1 MARKKIRNRTD
12 RADEPYNARRRYYRQ
27 ALNYEK
33 KAAQAATAIEAGRY
47 RTLAARQTER
57 ALATYEDPTK
67 VKKLSKPL
75 QDLTSRLSVRKPL
88 RKPTESY
95 QADVIATSMN
105 ANPDKM
111 SDADRRDY
119 EARSIMGTEV
129 GHRIYGAFADV
140 WKDDPANRDQ
150 AIMDYLGASDMMEVI
165 EIIEEQGID
174 IYADPESEQKYD
186 EIRTAIELAY
196 KR

>member
-1 MARKKIRNRTD
+1 MARAR
-12 RADEPYNARRRYYRQ
+12 RASGSDDAYNARRRYYRQ
-27 ALNYEK
+27 AQRYEK
-33 KAAQAATAIEAGRY
+33 QAAQAATAIEAGRY
-47 RTLAARQTER
+47 KTLAARQTER

-67 VKKLSKPL
+67 ARLSKPI

-88 RKPTESY
+88 KKPSESRK
-95 QADVIATSMN
+95 ADVIATSIN

>member
-1 MARKKIRNRTD
+1 MARAR
-12 RADEPYNARRRYYRQ
+12 RASGSDDAYNARRRYYRQ
-27 ALNYEK
+27 AQRYEK
-33 KAAQAATAIEAGRY
+33 QATQAATAIEAERY

-67 VKKLSKPL
+67 ARLSKPI

-95 QADVIATSMN
+95 QADVIATSEN
-105 ANPDKM
+105 VNPDKM

>member
-1 MARKKIRNRTD
+1 MARAR
-12 RADEPYNARRRYYRQ
+12 RASGSDDAYNARRRYYRQ
-27 ALNYEK
+27 AQRYEK
-33 KAAQAATAIEAGRY
+33 QAAQAATAIEAGRY
-47 RTLAARQTER
+47 KTLAARQTER

-67 VKKLSKPL
+67 ARLSKPI

-88 RKPTESY
+88 KKPSESR
-95 QADVIATSMN
+95 QTDVIATSIN

-119 EARSIMGTEV
+119 EARSSMGTEV

-186 EIRTAIELAY
+186 EIRTALELAY

>member
-1 MARKKIRNRTD
+1 MARAR
-12 RADEPYNARRRYYRQ
+12 RASGSDDAYNARRRYYRQ
-27 ALNYEK
+27 AQRYEK
-33 KAAQAATAIEAGRY
+33 QAAQAATAIEAGRY
-47 RTLAARQTER
+47 KTLAARQTER
-57 ALATYEDPTK
+57 ALTTYEDPTK
-67 VKKLSKPL
+67 ARMSKPM

-88 RKPTESY
+88 KKPSESR
-95 QADVIATSMN
+95 QADVIATSVN

-140 WKDDPANRDQ
+140 WKNDPENRDQ
-150 AIMDYLGASDMMEVI
+150 LILEHVGATDMMEVI
-165 EIIEEQGID
+165 EMIEEQGID

-186 EIRTAIELAY
+186 EIRTAVELTY

>member
-1 MARKKIRNRTD
+1 MARAR
-12 RADEPYNARRRYYRQ
+12 RASGSDDAYNARRRYYRQ
-27 ALNYEK
+27 AQRYEK
-33 KAAQAATAIEAGRY
+33 QAAQAATAVEAGRY

-67 VKKLSKPL
+67 ARLSKPI

-88 RKPTESY
+88 KKPTESY
-95 QADVIATSMN
+95 QADVIATSVN

-140 WKDDPANRDQ
+140 WKDDPENRDQ
-150 AIMDYLGASDMMEVI
+150 AIMNYLGASDMMEVI

-174 IYADPESEQKYD
+174 VYADPESEQKYD

>member
-1 MARKKIRNRTD
+1 MARAR
-12 RADEPYNARRRYYRQ
+12 RASGSDDAYNARRRYYRQ
-27 ALNYEK
+27 AQRYEK
-33 KAAQAATAIEAGRY
+33 QAAQAATAIEAGRY

-67 VKKLSKPL
+67 ARLSKPI
-75 QDLTSRLSVRKPL
+75 QDLSSRLSVRKPL
-88 RKPTESY
+88 KKPTESY
-95 QADVIATSMN
+95 QADVIATSVN

-140 WKDDPANRDQ
+140 WKEDPANRDQ

-165 EIIEEQGID
+165 EIIESQGID
-174 IYADPESEQKYD
+174 VYADPESEQKYD

>member
-1 MARKKIRNRTD
+1 MARAR
-12 RADEPYNARRRYYRQ
+12 RASGSDDAYNARRRYYRQ
-27 ALNYEK
+27 AQRYEK
-33 KAAQAATAIEAGRY
+33 QAAQAATAVEAGRY
-47 RTLAARQTER
+47 RTLAGRQTER
-57 ALATYEDPTK
+57 ALVTYEDPTK
-67 VKKLSKPL
+67 AKLSKPL

-88 RKPTESY
+88 RKPGESY
-95 QADVIATSMN
+95 QADVIATSVN

-140 WKDDPANRDQ
+140 WKDAPANRDQ